1 MTHAPGAM
9 RDVLLF
15 ASQYPLGNARG
26 YGYARDRLD
35 PLSGFT
41 NWTDTVPIAQIP
53 QVNTTF
59 GYLEGV
65 YGIMNDQQLAMGEST
80 CGAKFYA
87 KPVGHGGAAYF
98 DVTELTRLALERT
111 ATARAAIALMGQLAE
126 TYGYYGMFWDDSNV
140 GADPAS
146 CAGEALTI
154 ADATGDAWMFHILPD
169 DTGTSAVWVAQR
181 VPDTH
186 ITAVANEF
194 VIHSVDLADSDNFM
208 GSANMHEIASR
219 HGFWDPATEFDFAVA
234 FGAKPS
240 GWQYG
245 ITRRVW
251 RVLTLANP
259 HLDLSPLT
267 DGYATTYPFSVQVGL
282 FSHMTFGPY
291 APHATMYVPIFAAS
305 TDVPPSAS
313 QGSLRHFNKS
323 ALFWS
328 NLAVG
333 NYASTWYKFARP
345 VVAAAQQVVEAD
357 ALAALQTVYD
367 GAHSV
372 LASQG
377 DVADFLTRASHTFA
391 DKGLAAS
398 HSLFD
403 ALVTRFHDGSIVSD
417 LTEASFTVASM
428 GYPQSWLDR
437 VGYYDDNITTS
448 QSMDE
453 NCNVYLSGS
462 IVGSFC
468 VLVVLALAGGFHL
481 GQRANRMG
489 KTKRG
494 YAYIQ

>member
-1 MTHAPGAM
+1 MSCYNPHLATFPLVHFTSI
-9 RDVLLF
+9 LLTCNCGIS
-15 ASQYPLGNARG
+15 AVVGNARG
-26 YGYARDRLD
+26 SGYARDRLD

-169 DTGTSAVWVAQR
+169 DTGTSAR

-245 ITRRVW
+245 LTRRVW

-267 DGYATTYPFSVQVGL
+267 DGYATTYPFSVQVAQPLAAADLMRFHRDHYENTPYDLTQGPAA
-282 FSHMTFGPY
+282 GPY
-291 APHATMYVPIFAAS
+291 
-305 TDVPPSAS
+305 
-313 QGSLRHFNKS
+313 
-323 ALFWS
+323 
-328 NLAVG
+328 G
-333 NYASTWYKFARP
+333 NP
-345 VVAAAQQVVEAD
+345 
-357 ALAALQTVYD
+357 
-367 GAHSV
+367 
-372 LASQG
+372 
-377 DVADFLTRASHTFA
+377 
-391 DKGLAAS
+391 
-398 HSLFD
+398 
-403 ALVTRFHDGSIVSD
+403 
-417 LTEASFTVASM
+417 
-428 GYPQSWLDR
+428 
-437 VGYYDDNITTS
+437 
-448 QSMDE
+448 
-453 NCNVYLSGS
+453 
-462 IVGSFC
+462 
-468 VLVVLALAGGFHL
+468 
-481 GQRANRMG
+481 NR
-489 KTKRG
+489 
-494 YAYIQ
+494 Y

>member
-26 YGYARDRLD
+26 SGYARDRLD

-53 QVNTTF
+53 QVNTTY

-267 DGYATTYPFSVQVGL
+267 DGYATTYPFSVQVAQPLAAADLMRFHRDHYENTPYDLTQGPAA
-282 FSHMTFGPY
+282 GPY
-291 APHATMYVPIFAAS
+291 
-305 TDVPPSAS
+305 
-313 QGSLRHFNKS
+313 
-323 ALFWS
+323 
-328 NLAVG
+328 G
-333 NYASTWYKFARP
+333 NPNRY
-345 VVAAAQQVVEAD
+345 
-357 ALAALQTVYD
+357 ALQTVYD

-448 QSMDE
+448 QSTDE